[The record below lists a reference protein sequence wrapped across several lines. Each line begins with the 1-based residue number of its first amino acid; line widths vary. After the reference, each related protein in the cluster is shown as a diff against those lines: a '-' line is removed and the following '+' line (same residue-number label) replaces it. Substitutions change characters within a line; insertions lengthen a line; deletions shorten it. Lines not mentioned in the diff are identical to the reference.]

1 MLVRQLTRRG
11 FFPALTAA
19 VGWPFVGRAQ
29 QSAMPVI
36 GVLGGASPTR
46 NGFAFDQGLKEA
58 GYVNGQNVRIEYRW
72 ANGVYQLLPA
82 LASELVNQPVAVII
96 AFGTA
101 AAQVAK
107 TASVNGG
114 SAIPVVFSMAS
125 DPVADG
131 LVASL
136 NRPGGN
142 ITGVTSVGGELP
154 AKRLELVREFISAD
168 TAIAILINP
177 ANSLAA
183 VEKQQI
189 EAASHAIGQ
198 RLEVLNARNE
208 FEIDNAFTRLEERH
222 IGALIIAADN
232 FYYGEVRRIAALA
245 SRHKVPTIGPLR
257 DFAVE
262 GGLMSYGT
270 SIFEVVR
277 QAAVYVGK
285 ILDGAKPADLPVLQP
300 TKFDLVINLRT
311 AKTLGIEFSPK
322 LLAIADE
329 VIE

>member
-1 MLVRQLTRRG
+1 MRRRELITLLG
-11 FFPALTAA
+11 GATVAWPHAA
-19 VGWPFVGRAQ
+19 RAQ
-29 QSAMPVI
+29 QSAIPVI

-46 NGFAFDQGLKEA
+46 NGLAFNQGLREA
-58 GYVNGQNVRIEYRW
+58 GFVAGQNVRIEYRW
-72 ANGVYQLLPA
+72 ANGAYERLPA
-82 LASELVNQPVAVII
+82 LASELVNQAVAVII

-101 AAQVAK
+101 AAQSAK
-107 TASVNGG
+107 TASVNGA
-114 SAIPVVFSMAS
+114 SAVPVVFSMAG

-142 ITGVTSVGGELP
+142 ITGVTSIGGALP

-183 VEKQQI
+183 AEKLQI
-189 EAASHAIGQ
+189 EAACRAIGQ
-198 RLEVLNARNE
+198 QLEVLNARNE
-208 FEIDNAFTRLEERH
+208 FEIDNAFTGLEERH

-232 FYYGEVRRIAALA
+232 FYYGEIRRIAALA
-245 SRHKVPTIGPLR
+245 SRHKIPTIGPLR

-277 QAAVYVGK
+277 QAAVYAGK
-285 ILDGAKPADLPVLQP
+285 ILNGAKPADLPVLQP
-300 TKFDLVINLRT
+300 TKFELVINLRT
-311 AKTLGIEFSPK
+311 AKMLGIDFSPK
-322 LLAIADE
+322 LLVIADE